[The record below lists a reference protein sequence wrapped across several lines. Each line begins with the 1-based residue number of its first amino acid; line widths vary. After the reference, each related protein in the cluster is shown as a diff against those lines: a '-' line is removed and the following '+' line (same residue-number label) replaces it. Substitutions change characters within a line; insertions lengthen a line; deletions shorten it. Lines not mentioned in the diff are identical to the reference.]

1 METYLI
7 DGMRFEGLNEN
18 SEGWFGGPADKLL
31 MVDSIKLIKGY
42 IWRSYTKGYFK
53 DTRLWWVVHEYEG
66 ER

>member
-42 IWRSYTKGYFK
+42 TRSII
-53 DTRLWWVVHEYEG
+53 HEKFLRKIHVDG
-66 ER
+66 G